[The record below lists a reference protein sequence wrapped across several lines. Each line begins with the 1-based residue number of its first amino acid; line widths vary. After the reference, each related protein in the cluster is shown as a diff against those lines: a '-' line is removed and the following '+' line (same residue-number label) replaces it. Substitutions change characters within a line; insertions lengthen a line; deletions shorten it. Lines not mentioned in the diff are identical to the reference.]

1 MRKLKYIKL
10 QIWGRTRKGSGY
22 WRKHPSGE
30 EIRPIF
36 ILYLFCWKTH
46 DFFFF
51 LSFSKMKKQA
61 YKTKLCS
68 ESIKH
73 VLIKNIW
80 VKMAMVYSVLL
91 TFANAQL
98 SIIAFYVRSSQILK
112 QSQLFCNCME
122 QLSIRM
128 ESVLLQEENTLTP
141 FTALKLTKT
150 DTNLHTDWSW
160 VNLWP

>member
-1 MRKLKYIKL
+1 
-10 QIWGRTRKGSGY
+10 
-22 WRKHPSGE
+22 
-30 EIRPIF
+30 
-36 ILYLFCWKTH
+36 
-46 DFFFF
+46 
-51 LSFSKMKKQA
+51 
-61 YKTKLCS
+61 
-68 ESIKH
+68 
-73 VLIKNIW
+73 
-80 VKMAMVYSVLL
+80 MVYSVLL

-150 DTNLHTDWSW
+150 DTNLHTD
-160 VNLWP
+160 